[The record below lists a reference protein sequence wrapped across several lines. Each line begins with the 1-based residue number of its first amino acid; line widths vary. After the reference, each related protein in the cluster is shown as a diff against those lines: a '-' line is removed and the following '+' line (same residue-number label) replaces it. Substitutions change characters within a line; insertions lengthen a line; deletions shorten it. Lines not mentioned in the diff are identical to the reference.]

1 MSDDIELVNA
11 GEYLNKLCADMS
23 ASKSYYYDIQ
33 YTLSTTLLEY
43 RLKYSLTSKDMAS
56 YLEVSPSMLS
66 NYESGDYDFS
76 LSQICDICEKLNLKL
91 NLSIAKIKHKG
102 EYCYD
107 NKNYE
112 IVGYKDFGCVYKNS
126 CI

>member
-43 RLKYSLTSKDMAS
+43 RLKHSLNSKDMAS
-56 YLEVSPSMLS
+56 YFEVIPSMLY
-66 NYESGDYDFS
+66 NYESGDYDFYIY
-76 LSQICDICEKLNLKL
+76 QIF
-91 NLSIAKIKHKG
+91 
-102 EYCYD
+102 
-107 NKNYE
+107 
-112 IVGYKDFGCVYKNS
+112 GYKDFGCFCKDS
-126 CI
+126 CVRKKTSEM

>member
-66 NYESGDYDFS
+66 NYESGDI
-76 LSQICDICEKLNLKL
+76 Q
-91 NLSIAKIKHKG
+91 G
-102 EYCYD
+102 EYSYD

-112 IVGYKDFGCVYKNS
+112 IIGYKDFGCVCKNS

>member
-33 YTLSTTLLEY
+33 YTLSTTWLEY
-43 RLKYSLTSKDMAS
+43 RLKHNMTLKEMSS
-56 YLEVSPSMLS
+56 YLEVTPKMLS
-66 NYESGDYDFS
+66 KYESGDYNFS

-91 NLSIAKIKHKG
+91 SLSII
-102 EYCYD
+102 E
-107 NKNYE
+107 N
-112 IVGYKDFGCVYKNS
+112 
-126 CI
+126 

>member
-43 RLKYSLTSKDMAS
+43 RLKHNMTPKEMSS
-56 YLEVSPSMLS
+56 YLEVTPKMLS
-66 NYESGDYDFS
+66 KYESGDYDFS

-91 NLSIAKIKHKG
+91 SLSII
-102 EYCYD
+102 E
-107 NKNYE
+107 N
-112 IVGYKDFGCVYKNS
+112 
-126 CI
+126 

>member
-43 RLKYSLTSKDMAS
+43 RLKHNMTLKEMSS
-56 YLEVSPSMLS
+56 YLEVTPKMLS
-66 NYESGDYDFS
+66 KYESGDYNFS

-91 NLSIAKIKHKG
+91 NLSIA
-102 EYCYD
+102 E
-107 NKNYE
+107 N
-112 IVGYKDFGCVYKNS
+112 
-126 CI
+126 

>member
-1 MSDDIELVNA
+1 MNSNVNLINA
-11 GEYLNKLCADMS
+11 GKYLNSICADLS
-23 ASKSYYYDIQ
+23 VSKSYYYDIQ

-43 RLKYSLTSKDMAS
+43 RLKHSLTSKDMAS

-91 NLSIAKIKHKG
+91 NLSIA
-102 EYCYD
+102 E
-107 NKNYE
+107 N
-112 IVGYKDFGCVYKNS
+112 
-126 CI
+126 

>member
-1 MSDDIELVNA
+1 MNSNVNLINA
-11 GEYLNKLCADMS
+11 GKYLNRICADMS
-23 ASKSYYYDIQ
+23 VSKLYYYNIQ

-43 RLKYSLTSKDMAS
+43 RLKHNLTSKDMAS

-91 NLSIAKIKHKG
+91 NLSIA
-102 EYCYD
+102 E
-107 NKNYE
+107 N
-112 IVGYKDFGCVYKNS
+112 
-126 CI
+126 

>member
-43 RLKYSLTSKDMAS
+43 RLKHSLTSKDMAS

-66 NYESGDYDFS
+66 NYESGDYIE
-76 LSQICDICEKLNLKL
+76 QTVLKDCYF
-91 NLSIAKIKHKG
+91 NTKGRYIKVKG
-102 EYCYD
+102 
-107 NKNYE
+107 KRVH
-112 IVGYKDFGCVYKNS
+112 I
-126 CI
+126 

>member
-1 MSDDIELVNA
+1 
-11 GEYLNKLCADMS
+11 MS

-56 YLEVSPSMLS
+56 YLEVSPSMLF

-91 NLSIAKIKHKG
+91 NLSIA
-102 EYCYD
+102 E
-107 NKNYE
+107 N
-112 IVGYKDFGCVYKNS
+112 
-126 CI
+126 

>member
-1 MSDDIELVNA
+1 MNDDIELVNA
-11 GEYLNKLCADMS
+11 GEYLDKLYAYMCT
-23 ASKSYYYDIQ
+23 SKLYYYDIQ
-33 YTLSTTLLEY
+33 YMFSTTLLEY

-91 NLSIAKIKHKG
+91 NLSIA
-102 EYCYD
+102 E
-107 NKNYE
+107 N
-112 IVGYKDFGCVYKNS
+112 
-126 CI
+126 

>member
-23 ASKSYYYDIQ
+23 ASK
-33 YTLSTTLLEY
+33 LLEY
-43 RLKYSLTSKDMAS
+43 RLKHNLTLKDMAS
-56 YLEVSPSMLS
+56 YLEVSSSMLS

-91 NLSIAKIKHKG
+91 NLSIA
-102 EYCYD
+102 E
-107 NKNYE
+107 N
-112 IVGYKDFGCVYKNS
+112 
-126 CI
+126 

>member
-43 RLKYSLTSKDMAS
+43 RLKHNLTLKDMAS
-56 YLEVSPSMLS
+56 YVTDT
-66 NYESGDYDFS
+66 NVNDG
-76 LSQICDICEKLNLKL
+76 IKKACEHFEW
-91 NLSIAKIKHKG
+91 I
-102 EYCYD
+102 
-107 NKNYE
+107 
-112 IVGYKDFGCVYKNS
+112 
-126 CI
+126 

>member
-43 RLKYSLTSKDMAS
+43 RLKHSLTSKEMAS
-56 YLEVSPSMLS
+56 
-66 NYESGDYDFS
+66 
-76 LSQICDICEKLNLKL
+76 
-91 NLSIAKIKHKG
+91 
-102 EYCYD
+102 
-107 NKNYE
+107 
-112 IVGYKDFGCVYKNS
+112 
-126 CI
+126 

>member
-43 RLKYSLTSKDMAS
+43 RLKHNMTLKEMSS
-56 YLEVSPSMLS
+56 YLEVTPKMLS
-66 NYESGDYDFS
+66 KYESGDYNFS

-91 NLSIAKIKHKG
+91 SLSII
-102 EYCYD
+102 E
-107 NKNYE
+107 N
-112 IVGYKDFGCVYKNS
+112 
-126 CI
+126 

>member
-23 ASKSYYYDIQ
+23 ASYYYDIQ

-43 RLKYSLTSKDMAS
+43 RLKHNLTSKDMAS

-91 NLSIAKIKHKG
+91 NLSIA
-102 EYCYD
+102 E
-107 NKNYE
+107 N
-112 IVGYKDFGCVYKNS
+112 
-126 CI
+126 